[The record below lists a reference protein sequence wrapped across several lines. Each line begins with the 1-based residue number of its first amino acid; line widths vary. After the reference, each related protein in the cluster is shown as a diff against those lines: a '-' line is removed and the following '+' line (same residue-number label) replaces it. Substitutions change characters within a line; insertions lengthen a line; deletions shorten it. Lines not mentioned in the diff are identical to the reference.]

1 MDYLTRFKS
10 HLFDKTGRNKF
21 PVWTSKLFWVGL
33 ILKLCFSLFFASNYL
48 RDLFVPFIKYFV
60 NSGFNNPYEYFFL
73 NGKGTEF
80 PYPPI
85 MLWIMSLPQAF
96 FSIFYNVNSDF
107 YFFESLFYRLP
118 LLIADIIILAVLI
131 RWLKNQIRQVLIW
144 YWLSPILFY
153 INYIHGQLDVIPI
166 SILFISLYFLFKSK
180 HLLSF
185 LFLSLAVA
193 SKTNMVLV
201 LPFVVIFL
209 FNNSN
214 ADWKKIVT
222 SLSIFSLNLFLINY
236 PFLNSSGYIKM
247 VYNNPV
253 QQQVFDLYYNF
264 NNSLKIYFI
273 PSVYFSLVIWYLSM
287 KFVNRD
293 QLILF
298 LAFTFLSLTI
308 MIAPMQG
315 WYYWIVPFLIY
326 FAVKQHK
333 SERLL
338 IVLLT
343 LLYFIYFALIP
354 SSDYLNSFNLNA
366 NNYTFY
372 SILNYNQKIIDI
384 VFTLLQTTLL
394 IFTFIVFK
402 KGIYNNIQTKFL
414 SQPYLI
420 GIGGDSAAGKSTLSN
435 ALLSVFEPINTGIIR
450 GDDMHKWERLDD
462 NWNKY
467 THLDPR
473 ANNIHQ
479 DMSHVLSLK
488 TGNRIKRSF
497 YDHNTGKFKLPEFIK
512 PNKLIIFEGLHS
524 FYLKNQA
531 DIYDLKVFMEPEEN
545 LRIWWKIQRD
555 VRKRG
560 YSPEKVLE
568 QLKRREEDAIKYIR
582 AQANNAD
589 IIASFYSITTLDINK
604 TDLEPLLGLKLILPN
619 YINLDNLLEQLN
631 KSKTLVI
638 KHNYR
643 DDKHELFF
651 EGSIESSVIEII
663 AGKLLPELDEVGIY
677 NPLWKDNYEGLMQ
690 LIIVYVV
697 FHKLIQN

>member
-1 MDYLTRFKS
+1 MLNLKA

-21 PVWTSKLFWVGL
+21 PVWTSKLFWVGFF
-33 ILKLCFSLFFASNYL
+33 LKLLFSLFFASNYL
-48 RDLFVPFIKYFV
+48 RSLFVPFIKYYV
-60 NSGFNNPYEYFFL
+60 TSGFNNPYEFFVL

-80 PYPPI
+80 PYPPM
-85 MLWIMSLPQAF
+85 MLWIMSVPQSVVSF
-96 FSIFYNVNSDF
+96 FLNTSSDF
-107 YFFESLFYRLP
+107 NLFDSLIFRIP
-118 LLIADIIILAVLI
+118 ILIADIIILAVLI
-131 RWLKNQIRQVLIW
+131 RWLKNQIRQVLLW

-166 SILFISLYFLFKSK
+166 SFLFISLYFIFKSK
-180 HLLSF
+180 HNLSF
-185 LFLSLAVA
+185 LFLSIAVA
-193 SKTNMVLV
+193 CKTNMVLV
-201 LPFVVIFL
+201 FPFLLIYL
-209 FNNSN
+209 YNNVNS
-214 ADWKKIVT
+214 DWKKIVKPI
-222 SLSIFSLNLFLINY
+222 SVFSLTILLVNY
-236 PFLNSSGYIKM
+236 PFLNSYGFIKM

-315 WYYWIVPFLIY
+315 WYYWIIPFLIY
-326 FAVKQHK
+326 FAVKQNQAVRK
-333 SERLL
+333 LL
-338 IVLLT
+338 ILLT
-343 LLYFIYFALIP
+343 FLYFTYFGLIP
-354 SSDYLNSFNLNA
+354 NSDYFNSFNLSSS
-366 NNYTFY
+366 Y
-372 SILNYNQKIIDI
+372 SSISFLINHNQKILDI

-402 KGIYNNIQTKFL
+402 KGIYNNIQKKFL

-435 ALLSVFEPINTGIIR
+435 ALLSVFEPSNTGIIR

-462 NWNKY
+462 NWKKY

-488 TGNRIKRSF
+488 TGNKIKRSF

-545 LRIWWKIQRD
+545 LRIWWKVQRD

-589 IIASFYSITTLDINK
+589 IIATFYSKTSLDFNNAN
-604 TDLEPLLGLKLILPN
+604 TNPTLGLKIILPN
-619 YINLDNLLEQLN
+619 YINLDLLLEQLYKV
-631 KSKTLVI
+631 KSLFI
-638 KHNYR
+638 KHNYNE
-643 DDKHELFF
+643 DKHELIF
-651 EGSIESSVIEII
+651 EGLIESSIIEII
-663 AGKLLPELDEVGIY
+663 AGKILPELDEVGIY
-677 NPLWKDNYEGLMQ
+677 NAEWKDNYEGVMQ
-690 LIIVYVV
+690 LLIVYVV

>member
-1 MDYLTRFKS
+1 
-10 HLFDKTGRNKF
+10 
-21 PVWTSKLFWVGL
+21 
-33 ILKLCFSLFFASNYL
+33 
-48 RDLFVPFIKYFV
+48 
-60 NSGFNNPYEYFFL
+60 
-73 NGKGTEF
+73 
-80 PYPPI
+80 
-85 MLWIMSLPQAF
+85 
-96 FSIFYNVNSDF
+96 
-107 YFFESLFYRLP
+107 
-118 LLIADIIILAVLI
+118 
-131 RWLKNQIRQVLIW
+131 
-144 YWLSPILFY
+144 
-153 INYIHGQLDVIPI
+153 
-166 SILFISLYFLFKSK
+166 
-180 HLLSF
+180 
-185 LFLSLAVA
+185 
-193 SKTNMVLV
+193 
-201 LPFVVIFL
+201 
-209 FNNSN
+209 
-214 ADWKKIVT
+214 
-222 SLSIFSLNLFLINY
+222 
-236 PFLNSSGYIKM
+236 M

-315 WYYWIVPFLIY
+315 WYYWIIPFLIY
-326 FAVKQHK
+326 FAVKQNQAVRK
-333 SERLL
+333 LL
-338 IVLLT
+338 ILLT
-343 LLYFIYFALIP
+343 FLYFTYFGLIP
-354 SSDYLNSFNLNA
+354 NSDYFNSFNLSSS
-366 NNYTFY
+366 Y
-372 SILNYNQKIIDI
+372 SSISFLINHNQKILDI

-402 KGIYNNIQTKFL
+402 KGIYNNIQKKFL

-420 GIGGDSAAGKSTLSN
+420 GIGGDSATGKSTLSN
-435 ALLSVFEPINTGIIR
+435 ALMSVFEPSNTGIIR

-462 NWNKY
+462 NWKKY

-488 TGNRIKRSF
+488 TGNKIKRSF

-545 LRIWWKIQRD
+545 LRIWWKVQRD

-589 IIASFYSITTLDINK
+589 IIATFYSKTSLDFNNAN
-604 TDLEPLLGLKLILPN
+604 TNPTLGLKIILPN
-619 YINLDNLLEQLN
+619 YINLDLLLEQLYKV
-631 KSKTLVI
+631 KSLFI
-638 KHNYR
+638 KHNYNE
-643 DDKHELFF
+643 DKHELIF
-651 EGSIESSVIEII
+651 EGLIESSIIEII
-663 AGKLLPELDEVGIY
+663 AGKILPELDEVGIY
-677 NPLWKDNYEGLMQ
+677 NAEWKDNYEGVMQ
-690 LIIVYVV
+690 LLIVYVV

>member
-1 MDYLTRFKS
+1 M
-10 HLFDKTGRNKF
+10 
-21 PVWTSKLFWVGL
+21 
-33 ILKLCFSLFFASNYL
+33 
-48 RDLFVPFIKYFV
+48 
-60 NSGFNNPYEYFFL
+60 
-73 NGKGTEF
+73 
-80 PYPPI
+80 
-85 MLWIMSLPQAF
+85 MLWIMSVPQSVVSF
-96 FSIFYNVNSDF
+96 FLNTSSDF
-107 YFFESLFYRLP
+107 NLFDSLIFRIP
-118 LLIADIIILAVLI
+118 ILIADIIILAVLI
-131 RWLKNQIRQVLIW
+131 RWLKNQIRQVLLW

-166 SILFISLYFLFKSK
+166 SFLFISLYFIFKSK
-180 HLLSF
+180 HNLSF
-185 LFLSLAVA
+185 LFLSIAVA
-193 SKTNMVLV
+193 CKTNMVLV
-201 LPFVVIFL
+201 FPFLLIYL
-209 FNNSN
+209 YNNVNS
-214 ADWKKIVT
+214 DWKKIVKPI
-222 SLSIFSLNLFLINY
+222 SVFSLTILLVNY
-236 PFLNSSGYIKM
+236 PFLNSYGFIKM

-315 WYYWIVPFLIY
+315 WYYWIIPFLIY
-326 FAVKQHK
+326 FAVKQNQAVRK
-333 SERLL
+333 LL
-338 IVLLT
+338 ILLT
-343 LLYFIYFALIP
+343 FLYFTYFGLIP
-354 SSDYLNSFNLNA
+354 NSDYFNSFNLSSS
-366 NNYTFY
+366 Y
-372 SILNYNQKIIDI
+372 SSISFLINHNQKILDI

-402 KGIYNNIQTKFL
+402 KGIYNNIQKKFL

-435 ALLSVFEPINTGIIR
+435 ALLSVFEPSNTGIIR

-462 NWNKY
+462 NWKKY

-488 TGNRIKRSF
+488 TGNKIKRSF

-545 LRIWWKIQRD
+545 LRIWWKVQRD

-589 IIASFYSITTLDINK
+589 IIATFYSKTSLDFNNAN
-604 TDLEPLLGLKLILPN
+604 TNPTLGLKIILPN
-619 YINLDNLLEQLN
+619 YINLDLLLEQLYKV
-631 KSKTLVI
+631 KSLFI
-638 KHNYR
+638 KHNYNE
-643 DDKHELFF
+643 DKHELIF
-651 EGSIESSVIEII
+651 EGLIESSIIEII
-663 AGKLLPELDEVGIY
+663 AGKILPELDEVGIY
-677 NPLWKDNYEGLMQ
+677 NAEWKDNYEGVMQ
-690 LIIVYVV
+690 LLIVYVV